1 MYAQHA
7 RDHNVIIYTEDRGRA
22 SERAKKVAREASY
35 WLFGGYVIALPTL
48 YERLGLHGVSFGI
61 PNAQANQMN
70 CVSSL
75 RMPKQLESP
84 LTDFVQ
90 QICLD
95 VCCLSDMSS
104 FLTFC
109 SLEINAIFLSR
120 IISIARN
127 PFSLNLRFV
136 QHYDPYGKIGS
147 VIVFYGLIFI
157 FDKTVGTRY
166 AECAL
171 VW

>member
-48 YERLGLHGVSFGI
+48 YERLGLHGVPFGI

-95 VCCLSDMSS
+95 VYCLSDSHRFLLSAVLKSMRFSLAES
-104 FLTFC
+104 FL
-109 SLEINAIFLSR
+109 LQEILSR
-120 IISIARN
+120 LICDLYSITTRM
-127 PFSLNLRFV
+127 
-136 QHYDPYGKIGS
+136 GKS
-147 VIVFYGLIFI
+147 VLSSSSMG
-157 FDKTVGTRY
+157 
-166 AECAL
+166 
-171 VW
+171 